1 MGRAGAVARLQFKH
15 HVRMGRRVLTALIV
29 GLGVSLS
36 CGGGDGGTDPV
47 RTRTVGVNA
56 MCVEA
61 IDSYCRGQADDLVR
75 TQCSRDDVRAVTV
88 KFTRGVREGEEPE
101 VLEVREVP
109 C

>member
-1 MGRAGAVARLQFKH
+1 
-15 HVRMGRRVLTALIV
+15 
-29 GLGVSLS
+29 
-36 CGGGDGGTDPV
+36 
-47 RTRTVGVNA
+47 

-61 IDSYCRGQADDLVR
+61 IDLYCRGQADDLVR